1 MGKES
6 TGKSLILNSLFGV
19 QFLSAA
25 RRCTRGVYGCLLDIE
40 GNDKYKKILLL
51 DTEGIDSP
59 ESTDK
64 SYDKRVVFY
73 ALSVSHIVLICNMAN
88 IN

>member
-1 MGKES
+1 
-6 TGKSLILNSLFGV
+6 V
-19 QFLSAA
+19 
-25 RRCTRGVYGCLLDIE
+25 

-51 DTEGIDSP
+51 DTEGIDSN

-73 ALSVSHIVLICNMAN
+73 ALSVSHIVLICNLSNFNKKMTDVLKLAKDC
-88 IN
+88 IY